1 MRLSSFLT
9 RVSDAFSQASQFF
22 TDAKGGQEGAPPF
35 NSTITSDQAR
45 ANYNALMPKD
55 KQLNAVVTRMFQQ
68 QEPQQRLD
76 PPPPRGGRTPRQNPR
91 TMHGH
96 QANPQRPQDVQDRQR
111 RQNDQRAGT
120 QSRPQHPRDVP
131 AAQQRN
137 VQGTQDEQSADH
149 HYTVAA
155 GINLSAGSEEV
166 VRQIANEY
174 YRKTEASIHV
184 TSGTRT
190 PASQAQAMYYKLS
203 NGDSP
208 GLYANQIA
216 VNEIVQ
222 AYRGGVAA
230 KKSRTDIIVDMTQV
244 IENQV
249 ARDVYISRHL
259 RAGAIDVRSNNMT
272 PEQKRAFRE
281 AVATVS
287 GVTVI
292 EERIPPHFHLQH

>member
-1 MRLSSFLT
+1 MGLGSFLN

-22 TDAKGGQEGAPPF
+22 TDAKGGQQGTPPF
-35 NSTITSDQAR
+35 NPVITSDQAR

-55 KQLNAVVTRMFQQ
+55 KQLNAVVTQMFQQ
-68 QEPQQRLD
+68 QESQQRPVS
-76 PPPPRGGRTPRQNPR
+76 PPPQRGGRDPRAMN
-91 TMHGH
+91 GH
-96 QANPQRPQDVQDRQR
+96 QANPQRPRGAQDRQR
-111 RQNDQRAGT
+111 GQNDQREGQ

-131 AAQQRN
+131 AAQPRV
-137 VQGTQDEQSADH
+137 VQNAQVALPVDR

-155 GINLSAGSEEV
+155 GINLSAGSEEL
-166 VRQIANEY
+166 VRQIADEY

-208 GLYANQIA
+208 GLYANQTA

-230 KKSRTDIIVDMTQV
+230 KKSRADVIGDMTLV

-272 PEQKRAFRE
+272 PDQKRAFRE